1 MNFENRH
8 LIDTFVRL
16 DQKYEA
22 VEKLLMNFPD
32 EAARQQHEKA
42 KAEWLTRLAR
52 RAEQIR
58 AAGDRQLDLSTLNQ

>member
-22 VEKLLMNFPD
+22 AERLLMHFPD
-32 EAARQQHEKA
+32 EAASQQHEKA
-42 KAEWLTRLAR
+42 KADWLTRLAR
-52 RAEQIR
+52 RAGQIR
-58 AAGDRQLDLSTLNQ
+58 AAGDRQLDLSTLNR